1 MVMAK
6 LTVTWKKSA
15 IGFPKDQK
23 DTIAG
28 LGLKRLHQSVEQEDT
43 PTIKG
48 MINKVQHL
56 VEVKSA

>member
-1 MVMAK
+1 MGK
-6 LTVTWKKSA
+6 IIITWKKSA

-28 LGLKRLHQSVEQEDT
+28 LGLRRLHQAVEQEDT